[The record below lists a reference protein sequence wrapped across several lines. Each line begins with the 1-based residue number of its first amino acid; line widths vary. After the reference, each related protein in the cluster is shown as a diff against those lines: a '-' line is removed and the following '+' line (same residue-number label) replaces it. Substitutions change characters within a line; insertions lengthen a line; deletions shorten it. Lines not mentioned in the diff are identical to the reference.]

1 MYKDYS
7 NYNREELIELLC
19 DCGITPKCKRS
30 EDLWQCLKK
39 YGRREQEHFG
49 VVVLNSS
56 NMILKIQVV
65 SIGIVNRTL
74 VHPREVFRPALSSNG
89 SAVVVF
95 HNHPSGNLMPS
106 NEDLE
111 VTSRLKKAGE
121 VLGIQLMDHLI
132 LGRGGY
138 HSMREEQDFCF
149 A

>member
-1 MYKDYS
+1 MNIDYES
-7 NYNREELIELLC
+7 FSKEELIDLLC
-19 DCGITPKCKRS
+19 DAGITPRIKNGA
-30 EDLWQCLKK
+30 DLWQCLKK

-56 NMILKIQVV
+56 NMILKVQVV

-89 SAVVVF
+89 SAIVVF

-106 NEDLE
+106 DEDLE
-111 VTSRLKKAGE
+111 VTSRLRKAGE

-138 HSMREEQDFCF
+138 RSMREEQDFCF